1 MMVDRSDRLGESSS
15 LSRHCLAG
23 FGAIQTGLGACL
35 AMVHGVLSTFVSAA
49 LANVSTEGTN
59 CRRVFAAAGH
69 GGGGKR
75 THFGAVNVI
84 GNAFRHHLDVFFKQA
99 RNSAVVAGNGTA
111 VTRGNAR
118 LMKLVRHSEDSFV
131 NNVNFLL
138 CAGQAQYPQC
148 TIHHQTCR
156 ENQRSRFA
164 SLLVV
169 TCAVMQNPS
178 VAGF

>member
-1 MMVDRSDRLGESSS
+1 MMVDRSDRLRESSS

-59 CRRVFAAAGH
+59 CRRVLAAAGH

-84 GNAFRHHLDVFFKQA
+84 GNTFRHHLDVFFKQA
-99 RNSAVVAGNGTA
+99 RSSAMVAGNGTA
-111 VTRGNAR
+111 VTGGNAR
-118 LMKLVRHSEDSFV
+118 LVKLVRHKEVSFR
-131 NNVNFLL
+131 NNEKF
-138 CAGQAQYPQC
+138 
-148 TIHHQTCR
+148 
-156 ENQRSRFA
+156 
-164 SLLVV
+164 VV
-169 TCAVMQNPS
+169 VR
-178 VAGF
+178 

>member
-1 MMVDRSDRLGESSS
+1 MVDRSDRLGESSS
-15 LSRHCLAG
+15 LSRHCFAG
-23 FGAIQTGLGACL
+23 FGAIQTGFGACL
-35 AMVHGVLSTFVSAA
+35 AMLHGVLSTFVSAA

-75 THFGAVNVI
+75 THFGAVHVI

-111 VTRGNAR
+111 VTGGNAR
-118 LMKLVRHSEDSFV
+118 LMKLVRHREGSFV
-131 NNVNFLL
+131 NDKNLSS
-138 CAGQAQYPQC
+138 CAGQVHHPRC

-156 ENQRSRFA
+156 ENQRSRLA
-164 SLLVV
+164 SLFVV
-169 TCAVMQNPS
+169 TCAVMQNQS